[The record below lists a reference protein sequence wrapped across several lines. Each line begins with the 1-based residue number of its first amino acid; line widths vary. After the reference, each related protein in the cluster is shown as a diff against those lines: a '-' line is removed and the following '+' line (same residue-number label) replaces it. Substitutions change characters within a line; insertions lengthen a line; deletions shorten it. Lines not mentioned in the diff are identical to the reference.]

1 MGHKKQKGLTMNK
14 IFRLLSIL
22 IIALAASLAII
33 NPPQLIALYTWGNI
47 IYITSFTYLFIG
59 VFIVGLIAGIAW
71 MLTYYFDCQGKFK
84 EYKKKLE
91 KTTVTAESDSSK
103 VDVLEAKIEVLEK
116 ALKSALEKNN
126 D

>member
-47 IYITSFTYLFIG
+47 IYITRY
-59 VFIVGLIAGIAW
+59 
-71 MLTYYFDCQGKFK
+71 
-84 EYKKKLE
+84 
-91 KTTVTAESDSSK
+91 SK
-103 VDVLEAKIEVLEK
+103 NID
-116 ALKSALEKNN
+116 
-126 D
+126 